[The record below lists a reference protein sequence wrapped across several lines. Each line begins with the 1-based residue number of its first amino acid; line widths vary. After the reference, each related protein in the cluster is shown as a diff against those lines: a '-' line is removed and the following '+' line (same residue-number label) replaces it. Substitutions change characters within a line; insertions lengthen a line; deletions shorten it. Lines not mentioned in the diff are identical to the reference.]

1 MASSSV
7 VNSLMIRVGAVI
19 FMTTLVIGY
28 LWIDSEYRDL
38 ADTNRRFA
46 ENYLEEQKQLLR
58 KDVLRMREFVHQQQ
72 ARASTELRQHLKS
85 HVYQAHSIATG
96 IHRQYN
102 KRLPDFNI
110 QQRIIDAL
118 RYSHSAGSR
127 SYYFIDSFQKTPLLY
142 PPDPGIE
149 GHTMDAGLHAQEK
162 HEVTQKTL
170 ELVATQDEG
179 YIQYDWY
186 RPEEDAGLERKY
198 SFVKRFE
205 PYNWIIGSGDYLED
219 FENHNRRRILQDIAR
234 TPTSKMEPDY
244 FFIVSYSG
252 DLYASRGQYYA
263 GNTNIWDRQSAK
275 GKNVVQDSVQLVRE
289 NPKGGFY
296 SYFQA
301 KPDGIIAE
309 KITFM
314 VGIDEWQVYI
324 GTGSYLDTIDAEIAR
339 RSDEFSNTVNTR
351 VRTAIII
358 LLMATLLI
366 LLSAYFFSRR
376 LQHNLMLFQHA
387 FNDAVENG
395 IHLNKDS
402 IFFTEFKQLAG
413 SVNRM
418 IDRLNRQTGILR
430 HTAQHDALTD
440 LPNRLTG
447 NSHLENMLQTVAEH
461 HASLALFFIDLDNFK
476 EVNDTLGHSAGDQ
489 LLRQVAERLQSTLR
503 EEDHLARLGGDE
515 FTIVTGFIPDEND
528 AVIIAR
534 KLLDCFTAPFTISE
548 QQIFAGASI
557 GIAMYPKHG
566 HTSELL
572 LRNADAAMYQA
583 KRNGKN
589 AFAFYDSH
597 LTVNLQHR
605 VNMIDSLRR
614 AIDNQ
619 AFILHYQPQ
628 VCIKR
633 GLTVSCEALIRWPTE
648 QGLINPEDFIPYAES
663 SGLINPIGRW
673 VIREAC
679 EQWVSW
685 RDQGLSLRAI
695 AVNISCHQL
704 QEPDFIDHIVNCLG
718 ETGCPP
724 QALELEVTES
734 ALLDTPEKLTRLY
747 NMGIRLALDDFG
759 TGYSSLSYLKQL
771 PLNKIKIDRSFIDH
785 IATDMNDLAI
795 TRAILTLGQSLKLE
809 VIAEGVEEARQ
820 LEVLREAACPL
831 IQGFIFSEA
840 LAPDAFLEYAMRNG
854 KNADRITRMG

>member
-7 VNSLMIRVGAVI
+7 VNSLMIKVGSVI
-19 FMTTLVIGY
+19 FITTLVIGY

-38 ADTNRRFA
+38 EDTNQRFA
-46 ENYLEEQKQLLR
+46 KNYLEEQKQILR
-58 KDVLRMREFVHQQQ
+58 KDVLRIREFVRQQQ
-72 ARASTELRQHLKS
+72 DLASTEMRRQLKN
-85 HVYQAHSIATG
+85 HVYQAHSVATG
-96 IHRQYN
+96 IHRQYD

-110 QQRIIDAL
+110 KQRIIDAL
-118 RYSHSAGSR
+118 RYSHFSSSR
-127 SYYFIDSFQKTPLLY
+127 SYYFIDSLNNTPVLY
-142 PPDPGIE
+142 PPAPGIE
-149 GHTMDAGLHAQEK
+149 GKTIQAGQNHQEK
-162 HEVTQKTL
+162 HEVTQKAL
-170 ELVATQDEG
+170 QLVTTQDEG
-179 YIQYDWY
+179 YVQYDWY
-186 RPEEDAGLERKY
+186 RPDDDTKLERKY

-205 PYNWIIGSGDYLED
+205 PYDWIIGSGDYLVD
-219 FENHNRRRILQDIAR
+219 FETRNRSRIMQDIAT

-244 FFIVSYSG
+244 FFVVSYTGNLFASQGKYFGG
-252 DLYASRGQYYA
+252 D
-263 GNTNIWDRQSAK
+263 TNIWNLTSPNGQK
-275 GKNVVQDSVQLVRE
+275 VVQDSVKLV
-289 NPKGGFY
+289 NQSPQGDFYYYPWPKPNG
-296 SYFQA
+296 
-301 KPDGIIAE
+301 DVAE
-309 KITFM
+309 KIAFM

-324 GTGSYLDTIDAEIAR
+324 GTGAYLDTIDAEIAL
-339 RSDEFSNTVNTR
+339 RSAEFASKVNTR
-351 VRTAIII
+351 VRTAILI
-358 LLMATLLI
+358 LLTATLLI

-387 FNDAVENG
+387 FNDAIENG

-402 IFFTEFKQLAG
+402 IFFTEFKRLAG

-418 IDRLNRQTGILR
+418 VDRLNRQTNVLR

-440 LPNRLTG
+440 LPNRLMG
-447 NSHLENMLQTVAEH
+447 NDYLEAMLHRVEEH
-461 HASLALFFIDLDNFK
+461 NALLALFFIDLDNFK

-515 FTIVTGFIPDEND
+515 FTIVTGFMPSQDD
-528 AVIIAR
+528 AVIIAE
-534 KLLDCFTAPFTISE
+534 KLLECFSSPFTISE

-557 GIAMYPKHG
+557 GIAIYPDHG

-583 KRNGKN
+583 KHNGKN

-597 LTVNLQHR
+597 LTANLQHR
-605 VNMIDSLRR
+605 VNMVDNLRR

-619 AFILHYQPQ
+619 EFQLHYQPQ
-628 VCIKR
+628 VCVKR
-633 GLTVSCEALIRWPTE
+633 NLTVSCEALLRWPRE
-648 QGLINPEDFIPYAES
+648 QGWISPAEFIPYAES

-673 VIREAC
+673 VIRQAC
-679 EQWVSW
+679 EQWVNW
-685 RDQGLSLRAI
+685 RGQGLSLRAI

-704 QEPDFIDHIVNCLG
+704 QDPEFVEHIVSCLS

-724 QALELEVTES
+724 EALELEVTES
-734 ALLDTPEKLTRLY
+734 ALLETPEKLARLY

-785 IATDMNDLAI
+785 ISNDVNDLAI
-795 TRAILTLGQSLKLE
+795 TRAILTLGKSLKLE
-809 VIAEGVEEARQ
+809 VIAEGVEDDLQ
-820 LEVLREAACPL
+820 LNVLRDEQCPL
-831 IQGFIFSEA
+831 IQGFIFSPA
-840 LAPDAFLEYAMRNG
+840 LAPADFLEYAMRDG

>member
-7 VNSLMIRVGAVI
+7 VNSLMIKVGAVI
-19 FMTTLVIGY
+19 FITTLVIGY

-46 ENYLEEQKQLLR
+46 ENYLEEQKQILR
-58 KDVLRMREFVHQQQ
+58 NDVLRMREFVHQQQ
-72 ARASTELRQHLKS
+72 ARASTDLRRHLKN
-85 HVYQAHSIATG
+85 HVYQAHSVATG
-96 IHRQYN
+96 IHRQYH

-118 RYSHSAGSR
+118 RYSHFASSR
-127 SYYFIDSFQKTPLLY
+127 SYYFIDSFNKTPLLY
-142 PPDPGIE
+142 PPDPAVE
-149 GHTMDAGLHAQEK
+149 GHTMDASLHSREK

-170 ELVATQDEG
+170 ELVSTEDEG
-179 YIQYDWY
+179 YILYDWY
-186 RPEEDAGLERKY
+186 RPEDNSTLERKY

-219 FENHNRRRILQDIAR
+219 FENRNRTRILQDIAQ
-234 TPTSKMEPDY
+234 TSTSKMAPDY
-244 FFIVSYSG
+244 FSVVSYTG
-252 DLYASRGQYYA
+252 ELYAAQGKYVAGQ
-263 GNTNIWDRQSAK
+263 TNIWDLQSPN
-275 GKNVVQDSVQLVRE
+275 GKHVVQDAVRLVRE
-289 NPKGGFY
+289 HPEGGFY
-296 SYFQA
+296 SYSWE
-301 KPDGIIAE
+301 KPNGDIAE
-309 KITFM
+309 KIAFM

-324 GTGSYLDTIDAEIAR
+324 GTDAYLDTIDAEIAR
-339 RSDEFSNTVNTR
+339 RSAEFASKVNTR
-351 VRTAIII
+351 VRTAMLI
-358 LLMATLLI
+358 LLTATLLI

-376 LQHNLMLFQHA
+376 LQHNLTLFQHA

-402 IFFTEFKQLAG
+402 IFFNEFKQLAG

-447 NSHLENMLQTVAEH
+447 NDHLETMLQTVAEH
-461 HASLALFFIDLDNFK
+461 NASLALFFIDLDNFK

-489 LLRQVAERLQSTLR
+489 LLRQVAERLLGTLR

-515 FTIVTGFIPDEND
+515 FTIVTGFMPDKDD
-528 AVIIAR
+528 AVTIAQ
-534 KLLDCFTAPFTISE
+534 KLLDCFTAPFTIGE

-557 GIAMYPKHG
+557 GIAIYPEHG

-614 AIDNQ
+614 AIDNRE
-619 AFILHYQPQ
+619 FCLHYQPQ
-628 VCIKR
+628 VCVKR
-633 GLTVSCEALIRWPTE
+633 SLTVSCEALIRWPRE
-648 QGLINPEDFIPYAES
+648 QGWISPADFIPYAES

-679 EQWVSW
+679 EQWVRW

-704 QEPDFIDHIVNCLG
+704 QEPDFIDHIVNCLA
-718 ETGCPP
+718 ETGCPA

-771 PLNKIKIDRSFIDH
+771 PLNKIKIDRSFINH
-785 IATDMNDLAI
+785 IAHDVNDLAI
-795 TRAILTLGQSLKLE
+795 TRAILTLGLSLKLE
-809 VIAEGVEEARQ
+809 VIAEGVEENRQ
-820 LEVLREAACPL
+820 LDVLRDERCPL
-831 IQGFIFSEA
+831 IQGFIFSQA
-840 LAPDAFLEYAMRNG
+840 LAADDFFEYAMRHG
-854 KNADRITRMG
+854 KNEDRITRMG